1 MKYINLIEISLIN
14 NKIRMQVVRAQSLSV
29 RSLVEG
35 MKSKRNN
42 TNLLKLCKDM
52 HIHTYIHVL

>member
-1 MKYINLIEISLIN
+1 
-14 NKIRMQVVRAQSLSV
+14 MQVVRAQSLSV

>member
-1 MKYINLIEISLIN
+1 
-14 NKIRMQVVRAQSLSV
+14 MQVVRAQSLSV

-42 TNLLKLCKDM
+42 TNLLQLCKDM